1 MNTVNNK
8 NQKNL
13 HNSIYSLWNQFFSEL
28 FFTLSFRFY
37 EKQINLNQYIIS
49 LSNLN
54 ENIIALYLRKNYYI
68 PVKNVMTFSLLNS
81 SWCNFLKE

>member
-54 ENIIALYLRKNYYI
+54 ENIISLYLRKNFYI
-68 PVKNVMTFSLLNS
+68 PAKNAMTFSLLNS